1 MTKAQAIA
9 WAFFS
14 PLSQRGLA
22 GKPAARQ
29 PYLAAL
35 KAEYE
40 AIRLR

>member
-1 MTKAQAIA
+1 MTKALADA
-9 WAFFS
+9 RAFFS

-22 GKPAARQ
+22 GKPAAQQ